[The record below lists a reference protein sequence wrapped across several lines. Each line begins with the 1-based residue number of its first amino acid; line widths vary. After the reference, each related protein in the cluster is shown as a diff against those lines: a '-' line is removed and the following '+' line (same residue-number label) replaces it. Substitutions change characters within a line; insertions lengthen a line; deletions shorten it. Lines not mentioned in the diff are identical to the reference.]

1 MSVKARLLSYFV
13 YRHFWL
19 IIPGSNPPW
28 LRHTLST
35 WGRGKGEDR
44 EDSAHSSELRG
55 LMKKLLVLALVSS
68 VSVVTT
74 NGWLIPFPVNDD
86 VLSSTDKPHQFPIRQ
101 ESRTWEEDPTLA
113 LWGPDSSY
121 SRVPGKRFTE
131 LPMSSWGP
139 DSTYSRVPGKRSSSL
154 PMSSWGPDSTYS
166 RVPGKR
172 FAPLLM
178 GTWRP
183 DSGYSRLRGKR
194 ESLTANKFRLP
205 WQFDVHMP
213 MIHKLGGL
221 NIWGLDR
228 TIVLPWKVGMGQS
241 GPAIYNTKK
250 MGPKS
255 SKAGEGG
262 QEEVMDE
269 LGQGAL
275 KALLPWGMNLQSPM
289 LRGKKFY
296 LPLSM
301 HRNMIKDQSES
312 QQGWFPG
319 DTNYEWNWKSNLK
332 SSGKVCEGIIVVT
345 VIWFRRALLVRH
357 MVGDLFCTS

>member
-1 MSVKARLLSYFV
+1 M
-13 YRHFWL
+13 
-19 IIPGSNPPW
+19 G
-28 LRHTLST
+28 
-35 WGRGKGEDR
+35 
-44 EDSAHSSELRG
+44 ELRG

-86 VLSSTDKPHQFPIRQ
+86 VLSPTDKPHQSPIRQ

-121 SRVPGKRFTE
+121 SRVPGKRFTQ
-131 LPMSSWGP
+131 
-139 DSTYSRVPGKRSSSL
+139 L

-213 MIHKLGGL
+213 MIHNRGGL
-221 NIWGLDR
+221 KIWGLDR

-255 SKAGEGG
+255 SKAGEEG

-296 LPLSM
+296 PPLSM

-312 QQGWFPG
+312 QQG
-319 DTNYEWNWKSNLK
+319 
-332 SSGKVCEGIIVVT
+332 
-345 VIWFRRALLVRH
+345 
-357 MVGDLFCTS
+357 

>member
-1 MSVKARLLSYFV
+1 
-13 YRHFWL
+13 
-19 IIPGSNPPW
+19 
-28 LRHTLST
+28 
-35 WGRGKGEDR
+35 
-44 EDSAHSSELRG
+44 
-55 LMKKLLVLALVSS
+55 MKKLLVLALVSS

-213 MIHKLGGL
+213 MIHKRGGL
-221 NIWGLDR
+221 NIWGLN
-228 TIVLPWKVGMGQS
+228 
-241 GPAIYNTKK
+241 NTKK
-250 MGPKS
+250 WGPKS
-255 SKAGEGG
+255 TKAAEEG

-312 QQGWFPG
+312 Q
-319 DTNYEWNWKSNLK
+319 
-332 SSGKVCEGIIVVT
+332 
-345 VIWFRRALLVRH
+345 
-357 MVGDLFCTS
+357 